1 MLLACGGEARDLAV
15 GAVRPAADLGGLGAA
30 VVARVAVAV
39 LAVVLAA
46 VGDDARVAVVSVDA
60 AQDAAIDGNNAVQ
73 EKVARAAVVVA
84 VAAAA
89 SQLAVV
95 VGVEVLDADRPE
107 AVELDD
113 LVRGVER
120 AAANDVRGAA
130 GLLEGALGMLA
141 DGFVEDRGRLHG
153 VFADILPPDV
163 DNGADD
169 C

>member
-1 MLLACGGEARDLAV
+1 MLLAGGGEARDLAIR
-15 GAVRPAADLGGLGAA
+15 AVRPAANLGGLSAT

-39 LAVVLAA
+39 LAVVLAT

-60 AQDAAIDGNNAVQ
+60 AQDAAIDSNDVVQ
-73 EKVARAAVVVA
+73 QKVARAAVVAA

-95 VGVEVLDADRPE
+95 VGVEVLDTDRPE
-107 AVELDD
+107 AVELYD

-120 AAANDVRGAA
+120 PAANDVRSAA

-141 DGFVEDRGRLHG
+141 Q
-153 VFADILPPDV
+153 
-163 DNGADD
+163 
-169 C
+169 